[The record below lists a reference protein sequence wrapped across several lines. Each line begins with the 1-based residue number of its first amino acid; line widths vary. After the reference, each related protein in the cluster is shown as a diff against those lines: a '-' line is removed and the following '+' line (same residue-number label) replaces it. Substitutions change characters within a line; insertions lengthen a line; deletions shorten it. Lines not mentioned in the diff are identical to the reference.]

1 MSLFFSPCLCNK
13 KMLEGNELVHN
24 MYSDGGREL
33 YSSES
38 EISN

>member
-1 MSLFFSPCLCNK
+1 
-13 KMLEGNELVHN
+13 MLEGNELVHN

-38 EISN
+38 EISNW